1 MAADATPDR
10 SIAAAVASSPKPSPP
25 QLRAAS
31 PAEDHRR
38 RRLGIAVPPHVK
50 AAVGSLGGV
59 VEACCLQPAD
69 VVKTQ
74 LQLDRAAYRGAAHCG
89 TAVARA
95 EGAAALWKGL
105 TPFAYAL
112 RQGANASLQS
122 RLRELPPA
130 RSPWRRSSPPA
141 SAPASL
147 RRSSSSSGAASAR
160 ARTGAP
166 STARVVV
173 REEGLR
179 GLWAGAVPTVL
190 RNGANQAAM
199 FTCKSRLDAALW
211 GKRDGDGRALR
222 VSRSMA
228 SGFIAAAVGP
238 LCTGPFDVVKS
249 RLMAQGGGNSGG
261 ARYRGTAHA
270 LRTIYAEEGV
280 RALCKGLLP
289 KLVRIP
295 AYLHSSRRRIF
306 DPLV

>member
-1 MAADATPDR
+1 
-10 SIAAAVASSPKPSPP
+10 
-25 QLRAAS
+25 
-31 PAEDHRR
+31 
-38 RRLGIAVPPHVK
+38 
-50 AAVGSLGGV
+50 
-59 VEACCLQPAD
+59 
-69 VVKTQ
+69 VKTQ
-74 LQLDRAAYRGAAHCG
+74 LQLDRAGTYSVPRRGALRHCGGARRGRGRALEGAHALRRAPHALVRASAGRQRVAAVLAPGPATGAFSMAALLASGLGAGVAEALLVVIPFEVVMTRLQQQRGRLGPGTLPLTLRYRGPIHC
-89 TAVARA
+89 AR
-95 EGAAALWKGL
+95 
-105 TPFAYAL
+105 
-112 RQGANASLQS
+112 
-122 RLRELPPA
+122 
-130 RSPWRRSSPPA
+130 RRPRGRP
-141 SAPASL
+141 
-147 RRSSSSSGAASAR
+147 
-160 ARTGAP
+160 
-166 STARVVV
+166 
-173 REEGLR
+173 R
-179 GLWAGAVPTVL
+179 GLWAGAVATVL

-211 GKRDGDGRALR
+211 GNRDGDGRALR

-270 LRTIYAEEGV
+270 LRMIYAEEGV